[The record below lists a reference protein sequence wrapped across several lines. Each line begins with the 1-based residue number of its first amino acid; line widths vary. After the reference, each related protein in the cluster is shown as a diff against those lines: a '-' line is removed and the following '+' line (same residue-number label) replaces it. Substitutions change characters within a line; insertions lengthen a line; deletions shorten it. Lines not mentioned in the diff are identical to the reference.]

1 MEYYIKLGIIVI
13 PFAFLLW
20 RAIKLAKYVDEL
32 ERTFLSFI
40 NLLENTKDKDLIID
54 YTKKTDIYKKI
65 ELNKR

>member
-20 RAIKLAKYVDEL
+20 RAIKLAKYIDEL

-54 YTKKTDIYKKI
+54 YTKNTDIYKKI
-65 ELNKR
+65 ELNQR